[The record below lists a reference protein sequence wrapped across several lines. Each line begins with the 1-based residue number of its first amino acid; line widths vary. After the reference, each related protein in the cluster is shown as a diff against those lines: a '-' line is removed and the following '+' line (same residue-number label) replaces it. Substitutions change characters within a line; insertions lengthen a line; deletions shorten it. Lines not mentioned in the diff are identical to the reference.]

1 MNYEF
6 DIVLY
11 LLLLFND
18 ILFNQI
24 LNRFSVGMVIK
35 VKCLNS
41 KIIYLSGSFNVK
53 LYQYNSF
60 QLTNWFIEIIKL
72 GEMVLSYTELHVGP
86 RLQ

>member
-41 KIIYLSGSFNVK
+41 KIIYLSGSFNIK
-53 LYQYNSF
+53 LYKYNSF
-60 QLTNWFIEIIKL
+60 QLTN
-72 GEMVLSYTELHVGP
+72 
-86 RLQ
+86 